1 MLLQKM
7 VSGEKVC
14 LSFVRLSI
22 VNDVYV
28 GRKVMTEEKTEIV
41 KMRHG

>member
-22 VNDVYV
+22 VIDILV
-28 GRKVMTEEKTEIV
+28 GRKVIMEEKTEIV
-41 KMRHG
+41 KMRQD